1 VHRKIENGDLRY
13 DARGAV
19 LKKAAVIMDWYGVIS
34 DREETSKSYRRVF
47 ASLLRSRYGG
57 SLGKWLKAHDLAFE
71 WYVTEWQRLYKE
83 HRNGSKFER
92 DLEARAIRRVFKEA
106 GLYLDSKEAS
116 RLATQLEYEIA
127 SQIAS
132 VYPEVASSLK
142 ELKDMHIDLYIASDV
157 SSDHLKGLLE
167 SSGLGETVS
176 NGLTPDSIGAGKA
189 DETYWPKVFDKTGLS
204 PDQCLVVDDT
214 GSCLKG
220 AKKSGASTVYVQRK
234 KLAKPKKRDFK
245 PDYTIET
252 LKELPSIVKEKIE
265 SID

>member
-1 VHRKIENGDLRY
+1 MHRKIENGSVRY
-13 DARGAV
+13 DMGGAV

-47 ASLLRSRYGG
+47 ATLLRSRYGG

-71 WYVTEWQRLYKE
+71 WYITEWQRLYEE

-92 DLEARAIRRVFKEA
+92 DLEARAISKVFEEA
-106 GLYLDSKEAS
+106 GLHLDSKEAS
-116 RLATQLEYEIA
+116 ALATQLEYEIA

-132 VYPEVASSLK
+132 VYPEVADSLR
-142 ELKDMHIDLYIASDV
+142 ELKDMDIDLYIATDV
-157 SSDHLKGLLE
+157 TSDHLKGLLE

-189 DETYWPKVFDKTGLS
+189 DKSYWPKLFDKTGIS
-204 PDQCLVVDDT
+204 PDECFVVDDAK
-214 GSCLKG
+214 SCLRE
-220 AKKSGASTVYVQRK
+220 AKKSGASTVYIQRGSSK
-234 KLAKPKKRDFK
+234 AKKRDFE

-252 LKELPSIVKEKIE
+252 LKELPGIIKEKIE
-265 SID
+265 SKD